1 LEGRAL
7 LPVKSVMLEDSA
19 CKTLKKHAHK
29 LMNEQ
34 WEYNDSLAIAAEV
47 ERLPSFY
54 KLGYIEWSRHRS
66 RNLLRYKDAKF
77 IISEDGQKVEVTL
90 PQS

>member
-19 CKTLKKHAHK
+19 YKTLKKHAHK

-47 ERLPSFY
+47 DRLPSFY
-54 KLGYIEWSRHRS
+54 KLGYIEWSRQRS
-66 RNLLRYKDAKF
+66 RNLLRYKDSKF
-77 IISEDGQKVEVTL
+77 IISEDGQRVEVTL